1 MKIVAI
7 ENSFWIVC
15 LIFSLCMTEST
26 LAEEERSPTVGTAG
40 FIEQIVLPGTELAG
54 KPLEQGDPIV
64 VRVLRS
70 FPHGDSFRYD
80 IRFHGMEPG
89 KFDLAQWLRRKDG
102 TSADDLP
109 EISVEIM
116 SLLPPGQIEPN
127 ELETGWIPSLG
138 GYRNVAFAVG
148 VLWVLVLLGLIFLGR
163 KKKRVADTT
172 AEPVSLADLLQSRIE
187 KAMENQMEPG
197 QYAELER
204 MLFAF
209 WQKRLGLLELPTL
222 DAMVRIKAD
231 SDAGPLMRQL
241 EQWMHSPTPRSDVD
255 LPNLLKPF
263 RDLPADTPGFN
274 G

>member
-1 MKIVAI
+1 MKIVAK

-40 FIEQIVLPGTELAG
+40 FVEQIVLPGTELAG

-89 KFDLAQWLRRKDG
+89 KFNLAQWLRRKDG